1 MKPKT
6 KKRVIITASIVLL
19 ILVLKSCIGQM
30 AEKRKATSV
39 RLEKVQTGALT
50 EMVTAPG
57 QIEPKRK
64 VDISAKV
71 SARIVAL
78 PVKEGDRVK
87 EGELLIQLDARDL
100 ESRLRSAKA
109 TYEAQKAQIAVDN
122 AAVEQQRAALK
133 AIESRMEQAE
143 SVYQRNLK
151 LLQSKDI
158 SQATFDEFESAMEEQ
173 NNTYEAGRHGL
184 KAKELSLIVQNHNLK
199 SAVERIEQAKEEL
212 SYTTILAPMDG
223 IVTHINAE
231 VGEMVITGTMNNPG
245 TVIMQVA
252 DLSEMLLVARVDE
265 SDIGNLQVGQKAV
278 IRVQAYWGNDFT
290 GTVDSIALTHNTAPA
305 TQTKYYET
313 EIIIDPNSDH
323 TLYSGLTADVDI
335 ETRTHQDIIKIPTQ
349 AVLSTKVDDLPREVC
364 KDNPNVD
371 MAKTD
376 ALLVYRMVDNQAK
389 ATPVKIG
396 KSDMSH
402 IIIKSGLNVGDRIV
416 AGPYTELDKLSHN
429 KKIVDESDA
438 GKEQETNGGKK

>member
-1 MKPKT
+1 MKQTAKT
-6 KKRVIITASIVLL
+6 SLVITASIVLL
-19 ILVLKSCIGQM
+19 ILVLKSCFGQM
-30 AEKRKATSV
+30 AEGRKATSV
-39 RLEKVQTGALT
+39 RLEEVKIGALT

-78 PVKEGDRVK
+78 PVEEGDRVK
-87 EGELLIQLDARDL
+87 EGDLLIRLDARDL
-100 ESRLRSAKA
+100 ESRLRSAEA
-109 TYEAQKAQIAVDN
+109 TYEAQTAQTAVDN
-122 AAVEQQRAALK
+122 AAVKQQRAALEATK
-133 AIESRMEQAE
+133 SRMEQAQ

-158 SQATFDEFESAMEEQ
+158 SQATFDEFESAKKEQ
-173 NNTYEAGRHGL
+173 IYTYVADRHGL
-184 KAKELSLIVQNHNLK
+184 KAKELSLIVQEHNLK
-199 SAVERIEQAKEEL
+199 SAIERIEQAKEEL
-212 SYTTILAPMDG
+212 SYTTIRAPMEG
-223 IVTHINAE
+223 IVTRINAE

-252 DLSEMLLVARVDE
+252 DLSKMLLVARVDE
-265 SDIGNLQVGQKAV
+265 SYIGNLQVGQKAV
-278 IRVQAYWGNDFT
+278 IRVQAYWGHDFT
-290 GTVDSIALTHNTAPA
+290 GTVDSIALTHNTTPG

-313 EIIIDPNSDH
+313 EILIDPSSDH
-323 TLYSGLTADVDI
+323 ALYSGLTADVDI
-335 ETRTHQDIIKIPTQ
+335 ETRTHPDIIKIPLQ

-376 ALLVYRMVDNQAK
+376 ALLVYRMIDSQAK

-396 KSDMSH
+396 ESDMNH

-416 AGPYTELDKLSHN
+416 TGPYTELDKLSHN
-429 KKIVDESDA
+429 KKIVDGNDA
-438 GKEQETNGGKK
+438 NKEELTDGEQK